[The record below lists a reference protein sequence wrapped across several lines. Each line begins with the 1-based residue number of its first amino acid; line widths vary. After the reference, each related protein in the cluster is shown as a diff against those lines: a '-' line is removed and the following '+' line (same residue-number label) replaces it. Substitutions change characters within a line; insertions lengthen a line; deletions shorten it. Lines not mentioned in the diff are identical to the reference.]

1 MLSKKLGMLSMS
13 MLLWM

>member
-1 MLSKKLGMLSMS
+1 MSKKLGMLSMS